1 MNVATILKSK
11 GTAVETA
18 SADLTLMDAAQVMAA
33 KRIGAIVIV
42 DEAGRILGIIS
53 ERDIIR
59 ELATHGAQASTR
71 PVSAAMTRTVIT
83 CARDD
88 TLDDLMGQMTSRRF
102 RHLPVVEDNKLV
114 GIVSIGDVVKHHI
127 AEVEMEKTA
136 LRDYIATG

>member
-1 MNVATILKSK
+1 MNVATILKAK

-18 SADLTLMDAAQVMAA
+18 SADLTLMDAAQVMVA

-42 DEAGRILGIIS
+42 DNSGRIVGIIS

-59 ELATHGAQASTR
+59 ELATHGAQASKR

-102 RHLPVVEDNKLV
+102 RHLPVIEADELV